1 MRSRIVALLVA
12 VVAILLVGWAVE
24 QSYLAPVRSG
34 DERIAELAGQLAALQ
49 ERELSARRKQAA
61 LTGTSAQPQAD
72 LVVRGDAGTA
82 GAQFQEY
89 ARAAVAEADGLALSS
104 QVIVA
109 EVAEG
114 YAKVS
119 VLLRMRIAERQLL
132 QFTRKVEIETPPI
145 VFDSLEVRLMPMSPD
160 SRTLDVTATLSR
172 FYRGTDA
179 R

>member
-1 MRSRIVALLVA
+1 MRSRIVVLLVA
-12 VVAILLVGWAVE
+12 VVAILLVGWVVE
-24 QSYLAPVRSG
+24 QTYFAPVRIA
-34 DERIAELAGQLAALQ
+34 DDRIAELSEQLASLRT
-49 ERELSARRKQAA
+49 RELSARREQAA
-61 LTGTSAQPQAD
+61 LTGTPAQAQAD

-82 GAQFQEY
+82 EAQFQEY

-104 QVIVA
+104 QVIVT

-132 QFTRKVEIETPPI
+132 EFTRKVEIETPPV

-172 FYRGTDA
+172 FYGSTDA